1 MSKKRIPL
9 LLALIGFLF
18 ILNQKANCETVSDQK
33 KPVFFSLY
41 GEGGWALS
49 SFHSSNENL
58 NPQFSSISNFGL
70 GAGVNMRFCKKAN
83 DKRYAEDGLFAV
95 QAGLLYTQSGFKV
108 DEEKITGNYIGVP
121 IYFQYYP
128 KLYTPKKHQNSVGSP
143 YVELGAEIWMNVGLS
158 PSNAVFQGFNIDL
171 DKHKANDFKIGIG
184 AGYMHKFE
192 KFGPI
197 GISVKYLIGTSD
209 FAENL
214 PWKGNQL
221 RLTVFYRF
229 GL

>member
-1 MSKKRIPL
+1 MFKKHYAL
-9 LLALIGFLF
+9 LLTFVASLCFF
-18 ILNQKANCETVSDQK
+18 NQKANCETVSDQK
-33 KPVFFSLY
+33 KPMFFSLY

-49 SFHSSNENL
+49 SFHSSNESL
-58 NPQFSSISNFGL
+58 NPQFSPVSSVAL
-70 GAGVNMRFCKKAN
+70 GMGANMRFCKMAKTH
-83 DKRYAEDGLFAV
+83 RYAAEDGLFAV
-95 QAGLLYTQSGFKV
+95 QAGLLYTQSGFKS
-108 DEEKITGNYIGVP
+108 DQEKVTGHYICIP
-121 IYFQYYP
+121 LAFQYYP
-128 KLYTPKKHQNSVGSP
+128 ISDL
-143 YVELGAEIWMNVGLS
+143 YVELDAELCMNVSLS
-158 PSNAVFQGFNIDL
+158 PSFATFKGLNIDL
-171 DKHKANDFKIGIG
+171 DKHKANDFKFGVG

-221 RLTVFYRF
+221 RLSVFYRF